1 MSRSADFVIE
11 NGILKKYIGSGGDV
25 AIPQGVT
32 AIGPR
37 AFSFCT
43 ALTDVTIPG
52 SVRRIGDEAFF
63 CCEALRSAAVEAG
76 VEEIG
81 DGAFWNCKELL
92 SASLP
97 QSVVRIG
104 AKAFC
109 DCWKLSQ
116 IALPDRVTR
125 IERMTF
131 INCWEMKAATLPE
144 SLEAIDDE
152 AFRFCYNLGSARI
165 PAGVTRIGREAFAH
179 CSALSSV
186 DLPARL
192 AQIDAEAFC
201 GCERL
206 REVALPESATK
217 VGRGA
222 FSACTGLTTAA
233 ITDAVVDFSTFSGCR
248 SLDAFVVSPASRR
261 YRVLDGVVFSR
272 DGKRLIAYPPGRSRE
287 RYDIPQTASAVGDNA
302 FAGAP
307 VRLVFVHGGV
317 ESFSQTAASGSAEGD
332 PYVATG
338 NAAFISRL
346 GKPIY
351 LGSPEDLS
359 NRNRRRAAEGFLFAL
374 EAGVPEMEPWTEDY
388 VGYLR
393 REYGIWEKRAW
404 RDEALLELAMDRRML
419 RVDTARSMQRKYSAA
434 GREEM
439 ASRLSDYIASAEE

>member
-11 NGILKKYIGSGGDV
+11 DGILKKYIGSGEDV

-32 AIGPR
+32 EIGPR
-37 AFSFCT
+37 AFGFCT

-52 SVRRIGDEAFF
+52 SVKRIGDEAFF
-63 CCEALRSAAVEAG
+63 CCEALRSATVEAG

-81 DGAFWNCKELL
+81 DGTFWNCKNLL

-104 AKAFC
+104 EKAFC

-152 AFRFCYNLGSARI
+152 AFRFCYNLGHARI
-165 PAGVTRIGREAFAH
+165 PAGVTRIGRGAFAH
-179 CSALSSV
+179 CLGLSRV

-192 AQIDAEAFC
+192 AQIDAEAFF
-201 GCERL
+201 GCEKL
-206 REVALPESATK
+206 RDVAIPERVTK
-217 VGRGA
+217 LGRGA
-222 FSACTGLTTAA
+222 FGSCTGLTTTT
-233 ITDAVVDFSTFSGCR
+233 ITDAVVDFSVFSGCR
-248 SLDAFVVSPASRR
+248 NLDAFVVSPASRR
-261 YRVLDGVVFSR
+261 YRAIDGVVFSW

-287 RYDIPQTASAVGDNA
+287 RYDIPATASAVGDNA
-302 FAGAP
+302 FVGAP
-307 VRLVFVHGGV
+307 VNLVFVHGGV
-317 ESFSQTAASGSAEGD
+317 ESFSETAAMSSAEGD

-338 NAAFISRL
+338 NAAFISRI

-351 LGSPEDLS
+351 LGSPEHLS
-359 NRNRRRAAEGFLFAL
+359 NRNKRRAAEGFLFAL
-374 EAGVPEMEPWTEDY
+374 EAGMPEIEPWTEAY
-388 VGYLR
+388 VSFLR

-404 RDEALLELAMDRRML
+404 RDETLLKLAMDRRML
-419 RVDTARSMQRKYSAA
+419 RVETARNMQRKYSAA

-439 ASRLSDYIASAEE
+439 ALRLSDYIASAEE